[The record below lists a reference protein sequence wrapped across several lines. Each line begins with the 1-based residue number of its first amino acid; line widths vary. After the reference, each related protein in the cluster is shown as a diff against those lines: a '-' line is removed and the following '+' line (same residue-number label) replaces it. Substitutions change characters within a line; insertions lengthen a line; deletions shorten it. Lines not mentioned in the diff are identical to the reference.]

1 MDAQYLWF
9 FGWTALLAAMLF
21 IPVSKLVWTF
31 SVRRQERKLE
41 RKLDQSEIAGQ
52 LNRARFITIFLVII
66 FAILFNANIFGS
78 PWGQ

>member
-1 MDAQYLWF
+1 MDVQYLWF

-21 IPVSKLVWTF
+21 VPVSKLVWTL

-66 FAILFNANIFGS
+66 FATLFNANIFGS

>member
-52 LNRARFITIFLVII
+52 LNRARFITIFLVIT